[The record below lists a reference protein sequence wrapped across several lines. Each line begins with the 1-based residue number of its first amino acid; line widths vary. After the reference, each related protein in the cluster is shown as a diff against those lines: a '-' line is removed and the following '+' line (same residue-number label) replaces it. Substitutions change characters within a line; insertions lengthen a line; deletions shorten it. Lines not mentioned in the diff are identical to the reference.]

1 MATKKKAPPPPP
13 AKKAA
18 KTPAPTAAKGKEAA
32 DPPLTAAE
40 KRVAAEKRER
50 AEKTLAK
57 INRMA
62 KGTLAEVKKGH
73 NPALSIPIRALS
85 NVSFNEKKRLIELGD
100 KAQSREFF
108 NKAMAKKFMQTFLVA
123 GAVKELLDSA
133 KTTSIRDLFYMTKH
147 TIAGSRENTFDDQSE
162 SDPVIEDLEVGI
174 DSLRE
179 ELHLFANPRGRVVGP
194 LVIEDNGDEID
205 LARLGSGGYAIPSI
219 VEDYAVKFLR
229 SDAEFVLLV
238 EKFAVWARLNEDK
251 YWRKAKCILMTSEG
265 QGARGA
271 RRLLQRIATE
281 LKLPVYVL
289 VDNDPWGLYIYS
301 VLKQGS
307 ISLAYESMRLA
318 LPNARY
324 IGMSTFDYDKY
335 GLGDSAKLVLEK
347 DDISRAKQMLGYPWF
362 AAKHWQREING
373 MLEAGFKMEIE
384 GLSARGISFVTEEY
398 IPKKLRDK
406 DWLV

>member
-1 MATKKKAPPPPP
+1 MA
-13 AKKAA
+13 AKKSAGS
-18 KTPAPTAAKGKEAA
+18 KKNAPTTPVAASTHKPAE
-32 DPPLTAAE
+32 DPAMTPAE
-40 KRVAAEKRER
+40 KRAAAEKRER
-50 AEKTLAK
+50 AARTLGKIEK
-57 INRMA
+57 MA
-62 KGTLAEVKKGH
+62 RGALGTVSKGD
-73 NPALSIPIRALS
+73 NPILTIPIRALS

-108 NKAMAKKFMQTFLVA
+108 NKSMAKKFMQTFLVA

-147 TIAGSRENTFDDQSE
+147 TIKGSRENTFDDQDE

-174 DSLRE
+174 DALRE
-179 ELHLFANPRGRVVGP
+179 ELHLFANPKGRMVGP
-194 LVIEDNGDEID
+194 LTIEDNGDEIE
-205 LARLGSGGYAIPSI
+205 LSRLGSGGYAIPSI
-219 VEDYAVKFLR
+219 VEDYVLKFR
-229 SDAEFVLLV
+229 KHAAEFVLVV
-238 EKFAVWARLNEDK
+238 EKYAVWARLNEDK
-251 YWRKAKCILMTSEG
+251 YWRKAKCILVTTEG

-271 RRLLQRIATE
+271 RRMLQRLANE

-318 LPNARY
+318 LPRARY
-324 IGMSTFDYDKY
+324 IGLSTFDLKKF
-335 GLGDSAKLVLEK
+335 GLADDVKIGLEK
-347 DDISRAKQMLGYPWF
+347 DDISRAKQMLAYPWF
-362 AAKHWQREING
+362 AAKHWQREINA

-384 GLSARGISFVTEEY
+384 ALSNKGLSFVTDEY

-406 DWLV
+406 DWLE